1 MCIEMKEKMEAREEM
16 EEMGGGGGREET
28 EIWEN

>member
-16 EEMGGGGGREET
+16 GGGGEREGT